1 MRRDFGHQDLPSYR
15 AALPLV
21 TVLTMVL
28 TRLAVSWGGPVAH
41 SRAASGLRYSDAAL
55 VTAVP
60 ILQPFGHCSHFR
72 SHFPQRLGGLWIR
85 GSFGMRAASNGQS
98 TQILD

>member
-1 MRRDFGHQDLPSYR
+1 MRTGFGHWDLPSYR

-41 SRAASGLRYSDAAL
+41 SRAASGLRYSGAATFAAL
-55 VTAVP
+55 PV
-60 ILQPFGHCSHFR
+60 L
-72 SHFPQRLGGLWIR
+72 
-85 GSFGMRAASNGQS
+85 
-98 TQILD
+98 